1 MRVGKGALAPCPPSS
16 IPLVS
21 AGTLQLWP
29 TSALGGIAEMA
40 GLAAGSTRSRMTQL
54 GLLRRCCQGSL
65 FCGGIG
71 IVFEHYQPVFDEVAN
86 ER

>member
-1 MRVGKGALAPCPPSS
+1 
-16 IPLVS
+16 
-21 AGTLQLWP
+21 
-29 TSALGGIAEMA
+29 
-40 GLAAGSTRSRMTQL
+40 MTQL

-71 IVFEHYQPVFDEVAN
+71 IVFEHCQRFFDEVAN